1 MREPGDLAL
10 SMLLTIF
17 LASPFPEPPSNRES
31 LILLAIIFGLP
42 FFGGAFA
49 GIATLLITRKT
60 NFFIEIF
67 RLLIGAIGGYE
78 GLLIG
83 FIILNKDSFK
93 NQNEILQLIID
104 FHYAIL
110 KVIINFPQIDL
121 RLFILSMLGAIGAS
135 IAIFMMRKVF
145 RWGS

>member
-1 MREPGDLAL
+1 MWEPDDLRL
-10 SMLLTIF
+10 SILFPIF
-17 LASPFPEPPSNRES
+17 FGSPFPEPPSNRES
-31 LILLAIIFGLP
+31 LILLAIIFGLT

-60 NFFIEIF
+60 NFFIKIF

-93 NQNEILQLIID
+93 NPNKILKLIID
-104 FHYAIL
+104 FHYAML

-121 RLFILSMLGAIGAS
+121 RLLILGMLGAIGAS

-145 RWGS
+145 RWPS

>member
-1 MREPGDLAL
+1 MWERDDITL
-10 SMLLTIF
+10 SILPTIF
-17 LASPFPEPPSNRES
+17 FGSPFPEPPSNRES

-93 NQNEILQLIID
+93 NQNEILKLIID

-121 RLFILSMLGAIGAS
+121 RLLILGMLGAIGAS